1 MKVCFS
7 DVSAIQMFT
16 IQITVLGLESEVTYV
31 KLFGMISLNLTHQ
44 DSTHAFVDLGLFR
57 HVVGNVE
64 HGLKK

>member
-1 MKVCFS
+1 MKVCYS
-7 DVSAIQMFT
+7 DVHNSDPHC
-16 IQITVLGLESEVTYV
+16 ITVIGLESEVIYV